1 MSCNHYD
8 YCMNRCKCCCSN
20 GATGATGPTGPT
32 GATGLIGATG
42 PTGPTGAA
50 GTTGA
55 TGPTG
60 ATGAAGVT
68 GPTGA
73 TGAAGT
79 AGATGPTGATG
90 AAGIAGAIGPTG
102 PTGAA
107 GIAGATGPTGPTGAA
122 GISGATGPTGPMGAT
137 GANGITGA
145 TGPTGAT
152 GTIINPVIGFAANNT
167 GDSFAINLLT
177 PTIIPLPDEHNLSP
191 DITVNGAST
200 VFTVNETGLYRI
212 SYYVNVVTADSF
224 ASQILINGSEY
235 IPSIVDIGGNI
246 NSTSTEVFVS
256 LAAGDT
262 ISLAL
267 LGEPTTLDLSTGSGA
282 VLVIQQ
288 IGL

>member
-1 MSCNHYD
+1 M
-8 YCMNRCKCCCSN
+8 
-20 GATGATGPTGPT
+20 GATGPTGANGVAGTTGPTGPIGATGLIGSTGPTGPT
-32 GATGLIGATG
+32 GAD
-42 PTGPTGAA
+42 
-50 GTTGA
+50 
-55 TGPTG
+55 
-60 ATGAAGVT
+60 
-68 GPTGA
+68 
-73 TGAAGT
+73 
-79 AGATGPTGATG
+79 
-90 AAGIAGAIGPTG
+90 
-102 PTGAA
+102 
-107 GIAGATGPTGPTGAA
+107 GIAGATGPTGPTGADGVA
-122 GISGATGPTGPMGAT
+122 GATGPTGANGATGPT